1 MGFCVSWKL
10 PMSSRNRFEKLDAEN
25 SFSSQ
30 RECDAQRHR
39 PETAVRLLVVFDEV
53 FGNGR

>member
-1 MGFCVSWKL
+1 
-10 PMSSRNRFEKLDAEN
+10 MSSRNRFEKLDAEN